1 MTLAALTALA
11 LAYNL
16 AIVVDGA
23 EVLVDVSNA
32 STDDSVNF
40 RTTAIDSGARYL
52 GQNVGGVLPMGA
64 GKIAGSRVYR
74 FAA

>member
-23 EVLVDVSNA
+23 EVLVDVSAANTA
-32 STDDSVNF
+32 DSVTF
-40 RTTAIDSGARYL
+40 RASAIDSGARYL
-52 GQNVGGVLPMGA
+52 GQSVGRVLPMGA